1 MKRSGFLL
9 AVLVASVFH
18 APGQVAVEVTLDQNQ
33 FLPGEDVPATVRIT
47 NRSGQTLRLGV
58 DPAWL
63 TFSVESGERY
73 ASLKTGDVPVLGAF
87 TLESSQRAIKRVNL
101 APYFN
106 LTAPGRYSITATVTV
121 KEWNEQIL
129 SKPKV
134 FTVIEGATLWEQQFG
149 VPRPTGATNPTPEVR
164 KYTLQ
169 EANYLSKNLMLYL
182 RLTDDSGRLNKV
194 LPIGPM
200 LSFGQPDPQV
210 DRSNN
215 LHVLYQNGPH
225 LFSYTVVDPNGN
237 VIRRQ
242 TYDFTTRPRLQADR
256 DGNLM
261 VVGGRRHLTAFDL
274 PEPAQAETN
283 APAAIP

>member
-9 AVLVASVFH
+9 AVLVASVFQLP
-18 APGQVAVEVTLDQNQ
+18 AQVAVEVTLDQNQ

-47 NRSGQTLRLGV
+47 NRSGQTLRLGG

-73 ASLKTGDVPVLGAF
+73 SPLKTGEVPVLGAF
-87 TLESSQRAIKRVNL
+87 TLETSQRAIKRVNL

-106 LTAPGRYSITATVTV
+106 LASPGRYSITATVTV

-149 VPRPTGATNPTPEVR
+149 VPRPAGATNPTPEVR

-225 LFSYTVVDPNGN
+225 SFSYTVVDPNGN
-237 VIRRQ
+237 VIGGRPTILPRARVSRQ
-242 TYDFTTRPRLQADR
+242 TAKGT
-256 DGNLM
+256 
-261 VVGGRRHLTAFDL
+261 
-274 PEPAQAETN
+274 
-283 APAAIP
+283 